1 MRTFLIA
8 VIAASVGFAS
18 VGSVN
23 AAMMHKMHK
32 MHKGHMMH
40 MTKCKGTFMFMDKK
54 THKCMDAT
62 A

>member
-23 AAMMHKMHK
+23 AAMMHK